1 MKRFFVVITVLMLT
15 LFFAGC
21 TAKKSG
27 DTTAAAAEPELTPVT
42 VVLDWSV
49 NTNHTGLYVALE
61 KGYFT
66 EAGLDASI
74 EFPPETGA
82 ESLVLSGTAEFAV
95 GYQEGVTYAR
105 ASGTPLV
112 AIATIIQHNTSGFG
126 SRAAEGIE
134 RPADFEGKVYGGWGS
149 PIEEAMVKAL
159 IEGDGGDF
167 SKVDIVPIGSMDF
180 FAATESDIDFVWI
193 FRGWDGVAAELK
205 GIDLNYI
212 PLATEEALDYYT
224 PVLTTTEKIISENP
238 ELVSSFLAAVSRG
251 YEYAIKNPEDAADI
265 LLNAAPELDSD
276 LVKESQV
283 YLADQYQAEAPRWGE
298 MKLEV
303 WARYADW
310 LKDRNLLEGDFIP
323 EKAFTNQFLPE

>member
-1 MKRFFVVITVLMLT
+1 MKRFIVVPSMLVLALI
-15 LFFAGC
+15 LGSC
-21 TAKKSG
+21 TAKKSE
-27 DTTAAAAEPELTPVT
+27 TASASEAPALTPVT
-42 VVLDWSV
+42 VVLDWTV

-61 KGYFT
+61 KGYFA

-82 ESLVLSGTAEFAV
+82 ESLVLSGKAQFAV

-112 AIATIIQHNTSGFG
+112 AVATIIQHNTSGFG
-126 SRAAEGIE
+126 SRASEGIAG
-134 RPADFEGKVYGGWGS
+134 PADFEGKAYGGWGS

-159 IEGDGGDF
+159 VEGAGGDF
-167 SKVDIVPIGSMDF
+167 AEVDIVPIGSMDF

-224 PVLTTTEKIISENP
+224 PVLITTDTVISEQP
-238 ELVSSFLAAVSRG
+238 DLVKAFLAAVSRG
-251 YEYAIKNPEDAADI
+251 YEYCIENPEGAADI
-265 LLNAAPELDSD
+265 LLKAAPELDSE
-276 LVKESQV
+276 LVKSSQN
-283 YLADQYQAEAPRWGE
+283 YLTDQYKAEAPRWGE
-298 MKLEV
+298 MKLDV
-303 WARYADW
+303 WSRYADW
-310 LKDRNLLEGDFIP
+310 LSERGLLEGEFDP
-323 EKAFTNQFLPE
+323 EKAFTNRFLPE